1 MISRSE
7 SKLIEPC
14 PPSSFSKVS
23 SGDDGSDQRHSVS
36 PDPTFH
42 QGTPILEPGD
52 LMTIVSP
59 VQWASTVL
67 MDNSNCELHVTWSR
81 RCCEFRYTSASDPLF
96 EYRTLTHNPLL
107 REMLYSL
114 RHPLSRDVLFCFH
127 SEVSGHRCGISQIA
141 GGTCQKLLT
150 KHHD

>member
-1 MISRSE
+1 
-7 SKLIEPC
+7 
-14 PPSSFSKVS
+14 
-23 SGDDGSDQRHSVS
+23 
-36 PDPTFH
+36 
-42 QGTPILEPGD
+42 
-52 LMTIVSP
+52 MTIVSP

-114 RHPLSRDVLFCFH
+114 RHPLSRDVLFIF
-127 SEVSGHRCGISQIA
+127 I
-141 GGTCQKLLT
+141 QKFPVTAAVPAKLPVEHV
-150 KHHD
+150 KNY